1 MVPWHLQP
9 KYQET
14 AKEEIPTVDSLC
26 STKEEQLHKLG
37 FRTFHRYYHLFKKGE
52 LTDIFKLANQTVK
65 VIEEYYDHDNWCV
78 VAKKQ

>member
-9 KYQET
+9 KYQEAT
-14 AKEEIPTVDSLC
+14 TKDTPVVDCSF

-37 FRTFHRYYHLFKKGE
+37 YRTFHRYYHLFKKGE
-52 LTDIFKLANQTVK
+52 LTDLFKLANQTVT

-78 VAKKQ
+78 VARKQ